1 MTEPEFMAKKRS
13 RGNPR
18 LMSELPRYKA
28 GVSGRKQEIWRSR
41 TADTKPRRP
50 ADDFKRRSFSVESDR
65 IRIQFGLTYFTIL
78 IIGPQGNSVTV
89 TRALIR
95 YLNNV
100 FCYLIIPF

>member
-41 TADTKPRRP
+41 TAD
-50 ADDFKRRSFSVESDR
+50 S
-65 IRIQFGLTYFTIL
+65 GNLG
-78 IIGPQGNSVTV
+78 GPLMTLKE
-89 TRALIR
+89 A
-95 YLNNV
+95 
-100 FCYLIIPF
+100 PFQ